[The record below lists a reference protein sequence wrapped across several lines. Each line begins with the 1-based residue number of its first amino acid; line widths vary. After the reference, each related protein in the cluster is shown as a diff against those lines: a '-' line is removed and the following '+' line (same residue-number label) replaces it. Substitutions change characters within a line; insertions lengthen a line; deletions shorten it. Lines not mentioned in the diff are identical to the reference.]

1 MLNNG
6 ILDRL
11 RHNQLIHCSNIGIT
25 LEDHQTKM
33 VNLGKQMKSGHL
45 VMTPISHDVY
55 SFPTV
60 PGKLY
65 NPYTDKWHTNKI
77 ISRE

>member
-45 VMTPISHDVY
+45 VMTPISHDAY
-55 SFPTV
+55 SFEKV

-65 NPYTDKWHTNKI
+65 NPYTDKWRINKI
-77 ISRE
+77 IARE